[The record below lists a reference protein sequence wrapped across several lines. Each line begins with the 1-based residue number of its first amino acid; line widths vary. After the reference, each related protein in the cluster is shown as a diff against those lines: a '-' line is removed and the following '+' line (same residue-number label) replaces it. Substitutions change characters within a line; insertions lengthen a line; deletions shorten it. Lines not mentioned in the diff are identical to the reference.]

1 MKLASRLDHIAPF
14 QVMAILAKA
23 RALEAAGRD
32 IIHLEVGEP
41 DFATPAPIVAAGQR
55 ALAEGHTFYTAAQ
68 GLTALRVALAQW
80 YQQRHGVVVSPERII
95 ITTGASS
102 ALQLALGLLV
112 EPGSEML
119 LADPTYPCNR
129 HFVSLFGGTP
139 VALPVGPDTRY
150 QPSAAQV
157 ATAWSERTAGLMLAS
172 PGNPTGTLLPS
183 ATLAELVDLCR
194 ARGGALIVDEIYQGL
209 TYGVDAETALRYA
222 DDVFVI
228 NSFSKYFQMTGWR
241 LGWLVVPEGMQEPAI
256 RLAQNLF
263 LCPPAPAQHA
273 ALAAFEPATLAILEQ
288 RRAEFARRRDF
299 LLHTLP
305 ALGWQL
311 PLVPEGAF
319 YLYADVSAVT
329 DDSFAYCQRALD
341 EVGVAITPG
350 NDFGV
355 HGARRHVRVAYTTG
369 VARLAEAVE
378 RLASLRA

>member
-55 ALAEGHTFYTAAQ
+55 ALAEGHTFYTAAEGQ
-68 GLTALRVALAQW
+68 TALRVALAQW
-80 YQQRHGVVVSPERII
+80 YRQRHGVELSPDRII
-95 ITTGASS
+95 ITTGASA

-112 EPGSEML
+112 EPGSEIL

-139 VALPVGPDTRY
+139 VAMPVGPETRY

-157 ATAWSERTAGLMLAS
+157 AAAWSEHTAGLMLAS
-172 PGNPTGTLLPS
+172 PGNPTGTLLPTD
-183 ATLAELVDLCR
+183 TLAELVTLCR
-194 ARGGALIVDEIYQGL
+194 EKGGALIVDEIYQGL

-222 DDVFVI
+222 DDAFVI

-241 LGWLVVPEGMQEPAI
+241 LGWLVVPEGWQEPAI

-263 LCPPAPAQHA
+263 LCPPAPAQQA
-273 ALAAFEPATLAILEQ
+273 ALAAFEPETLAILEE

-299 LLHTLP
+299 LLAALP
-305 ALGWQL
+305 ALGWKL

-319 YLYADVSAVT
+319 YLYADVSGIT
-329 DDSFAYCQRALD
+329 DDSFDYCQRALD

-350 NDFGV
+350 NDFGE
-355 HGARRHVRVAYTTG
+355 HGAKHHVRVAYTTG
-369 VARLAEAVE
+369 VAKLAEAVE
-378 RLASLRA
+378 RLARLRC